1 MSMKIG
7 SIHVQLDI
15 NLKQPSYRPVP
26 GHEGRSASV
35 QPGSQMG
42 RVKRRGL
49 NSLNRAS
56 AI

>member
-1 MSMKIG
+1 MKIG